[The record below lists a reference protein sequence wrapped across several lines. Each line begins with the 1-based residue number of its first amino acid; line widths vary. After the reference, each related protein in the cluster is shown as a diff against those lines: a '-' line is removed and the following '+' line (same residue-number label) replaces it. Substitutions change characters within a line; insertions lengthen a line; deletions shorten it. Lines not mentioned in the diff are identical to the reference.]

1 MGYYFQCGSV
11 KMSED
16 KTKKHIHKFIY
27 PPPNGPESIG
37 KCRCGEKK
45 LGYNSMD
52 GRGSSVWR
60 KKNG

>member
-1 MGYYFQCGSV
+1 
-11 KMSED
+11 MSED

-45 LGYNSMD
+45 IGYNSMD
-52 GRGSSVWR
+52 GRFGSVWR